1 MWPGP
6 MDTTLQATEDKSVR
20 ILFFLVAMSI
30 QLPSQ
35 IFCSLSQ
42 RCKSAFTLVEEMHV
56 VNVT

>member
-1 MWPGP
+1 